1 MNTMTKCLLAV
12 IVTFLPFMAVAYDP
26 SLGACSTTNPY
37 HYGDTGPDGGIVF
50 YIDGGGC
57 NGMEAQPYDVGAN
70 SANSY
75 QGVQLIWSQAIANSA
90 AYNITPI
97 TTALS
102 CSTTA
107 PSSPYCWHLPP
118 SSDLNQLYI
127 HRALLGCAATA
138 YWSSTEETNPFVIPR
153 YAWFLGFNYPSSGQD
168 NGYALFTVESVP
180 MGARSIRHF

>member
-26 SLGACSTTNPY
+26 SQGACSSTNPY
-37 HYGDTGPDGGIVF
+37 HYGDPGPDAGIVF

-70 SANSY
+70 SANAY
-75 QGVQLIWSQAIANSA
+75 QGIPKIWSEAVTTAA

-107 PSSPYCWHLPP
+107 PSSSYCWHLP
-118 SSDLNQLYI
+118 DVNNLNKLADQKI
-127 HRALLGCAATA
+127 ATGCTA
-138 YWSSTEETNPFVIPR
+138 PVYWSSSGAASYPNMSKYKALLFASKIELETYSYTPLNV
-153 YAWFLGFNYPSSGQD
+153 
-168 NGYALFTVESVP
+168 
-180 MGARSIRHF
+180 RSIRSF